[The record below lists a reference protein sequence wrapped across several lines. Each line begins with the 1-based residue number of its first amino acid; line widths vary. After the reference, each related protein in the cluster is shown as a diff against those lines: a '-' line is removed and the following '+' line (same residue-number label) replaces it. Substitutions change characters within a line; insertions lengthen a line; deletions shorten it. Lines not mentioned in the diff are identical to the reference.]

1 MDVNLIST
9 SALGL
14 PSSQRVDAI
23 VHDGTTDLRIWPG
36 PGPDRELL
44 EHYGPEL
51 GAVLDRERER
61 LEGGLLPVGGMLRLH
76 RGKLHCDFLL
86 WIATRA
92 PEQAGIQAPAPNA
105 QVLEAAVK
113 DALAFV
119 SERHVARVA
128 FRTLGSGPSS
138 MDEVER
144 IALIARAANEYH
156 DACFAAGKPTG
167 VEEVLVCHPHASK
180 IANARRIL
188 GRSVKVAEVSA
199 PAQEAAGPKKRAST
213 AKTGAKAA
221 AKKGAPRR
229 ASRLKLTE
237 DEVSRARAASG
248 PYDRGQTYTV
258 GDFFLHTKFGVGRVE
273 ELTPEGFILVLF
285 EDGDTKRLLHSRP

>member
-1 MDVNLIST
+1 MDVNLIAT
-9 SALGL
+9 SAFDL

-23 VHDGTTDLRIWPG
+23 VHDGTTDLRVWPG

-61 LEGGLLPVGGMLRLH
+61 LEGGLLPIGSMLRLH

-86 WIATRA
+86 WIATRP
-92 PEQAGIQAPAPNA
+92 PEKAGIQAPAPPRE
-105 QVLEAAVK
+105 VLEKAVK

-128 FRTLGSGPSS
+128 FRTLGAGPSAL
-138 MDEVER
+138 DEVER

-156 DACFAAGKPTG
+156 DECYAAGRPTG

-180 IANARRIL
+180 IASARQML
-188 GRSVKVAEVSA
+188 GRAVKVANLPAPVREETPAPKRRAASKTNTKKSA
-199 PAQEAAGPKKRAST
+199 
-213 AKTGAKAA
+213 AA
-221 AKKGAPRR
+221 AKRPPRIT
-229 ASRLKLTE
+229 LTD
-237 DEVSRARAASG
+237 DEIARARATAG
-248 PYDRGQTYTV
+248 PYDRAHAYSV
-258 GDFFLHTKFGVGRVE
+258 GDFFLHSKFGVGRVE

-285 EDGDTKRLLHSRP
+285 ESGETKRLLHGRP

>member
-1 MDVNLIST
+1 APSRATSRVPMDVNLIPT
-9 SALGL
+9 SVFEL

-23 VHDGTTDLRIWPG
+23 IHDGTTDMRIWPG
-36 PGPDRELL
+36 PGPDRDLL
-44 EHYGPEL
+44 EHYGSEL
-51 GAVLDRERER
+51 NSVLDRERDR

-105 QVLEAAVK
+105 EVLEKAVK

-128 FRTLGSGPSS
+128 FRVLGAGPSAI
-138 MDEVER
+138 DEVDR

-156 DACFAAGKPTG
+156 DACYAAGRPTG

-180 IANARRIL
+180 IASARRAL
-188 GRSVKVAEVSA
+188 GRSVKVTEVRA
-199 PAQEAAGPKKRAST
+199 PAREEAPA
-213 AKTGAKAA
+213 
-221 AKKGAPRR
+221 
-229 ASRLKLTE
+229 
-237 DEVSRARAASG
+237 
-248 PYDRGQTYTV
+248 
-258 GDFFLHTKFGVGRVE
+258 
-273 ELTPEGFILVLF
+273 
-285 EDGDTKRLLHSRP
+285 TKRR